1 MDGVGAS
8 RACRVA
14 CGKSSPGTS
23 AVAREQKGGPRVA
36 SAWPGRAHESGSFGG
51 GTGHAKHR
59 AGERGGY
66 QSCLALPVALAVWR
80 AAGLTPPV
88 RRRPRNALGFGKA
101 RIAADQC
108 VL

>member
-66 QSCLALPVALAVWR
+66 QSCLALPVALAVWQ
-80 AAGLTPPV
+80 AAGWTPLV
-88 RRRPRNALGFGKA
+88 RCLPQAALGLTETCVT
-101 RIAADQC
+101 ADQ
-108 VL
+108 